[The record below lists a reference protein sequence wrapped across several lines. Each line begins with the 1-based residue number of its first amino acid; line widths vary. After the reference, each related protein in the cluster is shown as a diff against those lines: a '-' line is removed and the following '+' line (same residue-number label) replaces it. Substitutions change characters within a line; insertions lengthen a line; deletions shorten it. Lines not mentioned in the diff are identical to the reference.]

1 MDIQLEI
8 YPRENYIYA
17 IHNYRQLDF
26 QTAVGIMREIALACQ
41 EHQLD
46 KVLIDAQ
53 NYIREGSTLDF
64 YKFSVF
70 LLEIGLARTKIAV
83 VPDHASMINEDTEF
97 METVATNRGANFRF
111 FSTQEE
117 ARAWLEVDEE

>member
-8 YPRENYIYA
+8 CPYKNYIYA
-17 IHNYRQLDF
+17 KHNYLQLDF
-26 QTAVGIMREIALACQ
+26 QTAVGIMKKIALACQ

-53 NYIREGSTLDF
+53 NFVREGSTLDF

-70 LLEIGLARTKIAV
+70 LLEIGLARTRIAV
-83 VPDHASMINEDTEF
+83 VPNRSSMINEDTEF
-97 METVATNRGANFRF
+97 METVAVNRGANFRF
-111 FSTQEE
+111 FPTLEE
-117 ARAWLEVDEE
+117 AYTWLEVDNR